1 MEVKELDLPG
11 VLEIIPKVFYDERG
25 HFFESYNFE
34 SFKSQGITTKF
45 VQDNQSFSKA
55 GVVRGLHFQ
64 APPFA
69 QIKLVRALQGKVLD
83 IVLDCRKSSPTYGKY
98 TSIILDSSLNNMVY
112 IPEGFAHG
120 FSAFEDSVF
129 QYKCSNIYVKQA
141 EMGVHPLDSVLSI
154 DWKVSNPNVSQK
166 DMELPDF
173 HSFSSPFQ

>member
-69 QIKLVRALQGKVLD
+69 QIKD
-83 IVLDCRKSSPTYGKY
+83 MYRKSLIHSESDKTE
-98 TSIILDSSLNNMVY
+98 LN
-112 IPEGFAHG
+112 
-120 FSAFEDSVF
+120 
-129 QYKCSNIYVKQA
+129 A
-141 EMGVHPLDSVLSI
+141 EITAVCT
-154 DWKVSNPNVSQK
+154 
-166 DMELPDF
+166 
-173 HSFSSPFQ
+173 